1 MDLRPYKF
9 YIMNHQGAIMKIDT
23 NNIKNPFIKVLQPEW
38 VNDVPELAKIT
49 DADSLKFFLKSRVPS
64 KSNKK
69 LQKFMVND
77 NVNNNS
83 NNDSNNYDEWDLLK
97 KYKGKM
103 YKDPIW
109 IKFID

>member
-9 YIMNHQGAIMKIDT
+9 YIMNHQGAIIKIDT

-49 DADSLKFFLKSRVPS
+49 DANSLKFFLKSRIPS

-69 LQKFMVND
+69 LQKFMTD
-77 NVNNNS
+77 
-83 NNDSNNYDEWDLLK
+83 NNYDEWDLLK

-103 YKDPIW
+103 LKDPIW
-109 IKFID
+109 IQFID

>member
-9 YIMNHQGAIMKIDT
+9 YIMNHQGAIIKIDT

-38 VNDVPELAKIT
+38 VDDVPELAKIT
-49 DADSLKFFLKSRVPS
+49 DANSLKFFLKSRIPS

-69 LQKFMVND
+69 LQKFMTN
-77 NVNNNS
+77 
-83 NNDSNNYDEWDLLK
+83 NNYDEWDLLK

-103 YKDPIW
+103 LKDPIW

>member
-9 YIMNHQGAIMKIDT
+9 YIMNHQGAIIKIDT

-49 DADSLKFFLKSRVPS
+49 DANSLKFFLKSRVPS

-69 LQKFMVND
+69 LQKFMTD
-77 NVNNNS
+77 
-83 NNDSNNYDEWDLLK
+83 NNYDECDLLK

-103 YKDPIW
+103 LKDPIW

>member
-9 YIMNHQGAIMKIDT
+9 YIMNHQGAIIKIDT

-49 DADSLKFFLKSRVPS
+49 DANSLKFFLKSRVPS

-69 LQKFMVND
+69 LQKFMTD
-77 NVNNNS
+77 
-83 NNDSNNYDEWDLLK
+83 NNYDEWDLLK

-103 YKDPIW
+103 LKDPIW

>member
-9 YIMNHQGAIMKIDT
+9 YIMNHQGAIIKIDT

-49 DADSLKFFLKSRVPS
+49 DANSLKFFLKSRVPS

-69 LQKFMVND
+69 LQKFMND
-77 NVNNNS
+77 
-83 NNDSNNYDEWDLLK
+83 NNYDEWDLLK

-103 YKDPIW
+103 LKDPIW